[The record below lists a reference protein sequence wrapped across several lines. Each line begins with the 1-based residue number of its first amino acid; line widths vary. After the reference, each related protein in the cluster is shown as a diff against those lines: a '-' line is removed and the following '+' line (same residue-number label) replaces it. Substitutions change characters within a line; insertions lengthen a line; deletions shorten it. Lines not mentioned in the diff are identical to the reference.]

1 MADNEKAENLSSV
14 ISHPL
19 SIVFMGTPTFA
30 LPVIEAIQSSKHK
43 IIAVYTQPPRPSGRG
58 QKETPS
64 PIHQFALEHNLPV
77 YTPASLKSVE
87 EQSKFAAHKAD
98 IAVVIAYGLLLP
110 KAILEAYPHGCINVH
125 PSLLPRWRGAAP
137 IQRTIMAGDR
147 KTAIIIMKMDEGL
160 DTGDILLSENID
172 IPEGTNAGK
181 LHDEIAQKA
190 TPLVLKVLDKI
201 NTIKP
206 QKQSEIGVT
215 YAKKITKEDCLINWQ
230 KPAEEIYQQILG
242 LSPAPGACFS
252 YNNEIIKIFDATVE
266 TTTTTANA
274 GTIIDDKLGIACGN
288 GILRPLILQRPN
300 KKRMNADELLHGFN
314 IPVRT
319 ILV

>member
-64 PIHQFALEHNLPV
+64 PVHQFALEHNLPV
-77 YTPASLKSVE
+77 YTPTSLKSVE

-137 IQRTIMAGDR
+137 IQRTIMAGDK

-160 DTGDILLSENID
+160 DTGDMLLTEHID
-172 IPEGTNAGK
+172 IPDATNAGE
-181 LHDEIAQKA
+181 LHDLLSGKA
-190 TPLVLKVLDKI
+190 APLIMKVLDEI
-201 NTIKP
+201 NSLTS

-215 YAKKITKEDCLINWQ
+215 YAKKISKEDCIIDWK
-230 KPAEEIYQQILG
+230 KPAQEIYQQILG
-242 LSPAPGACFS
+242 LSPAQGACFS
-252 YNNEIIKIFDATVE
+252 YNNEIIKIFDAIVE
-266 TTTTTANA
+266 KTTTTATA

-300 KKRMNADELLHGFN
+300 KKRMSADELLHGFN